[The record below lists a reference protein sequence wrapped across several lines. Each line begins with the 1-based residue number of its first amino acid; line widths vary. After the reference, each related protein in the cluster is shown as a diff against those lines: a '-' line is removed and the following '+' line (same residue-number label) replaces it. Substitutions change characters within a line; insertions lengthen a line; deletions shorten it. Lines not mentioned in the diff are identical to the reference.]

1 MDKIFNYQ
9 ASFFGEFSSLKS
21 DEENIQRF
29 LKTLEGFMFMP
40 VPMTSID
47 IRTNKL
53 IVDNRMQFISP
64 DKKYSITILPERI
77 DFTYN
82 LNNSDSI
89 EEDFFKIQKEILNYI
104 SLLNSILS
112 DKRGNRLANSTVF
125 SLREFSNRQEL
136 NEFIKKFSNK
146 NRFYEDRDD
155 IIEWQV
161 RYNSKQ
167 EIIFNNKVENSNCI
181 INLTIPNNP
190 PMNNTVLMTLDI
202 NTEPRLNTSRF
213 ILTDL
218 LGYIQKATSMFIELV
233 KKAENE

>member
-1 MDKIFNYQ
+1 MILFIAY
-9 ASFFGEFSSLKS
+9 
-21 DEENIQRF
+21 
-29 LKTLEGFMFMP
+29 EGIIP
-40 VPMTSID
+40 
-47 IRTNKL
+47 
-53 IVDNRMQFISP
+53 
-64 DKKYSITILPERI
+64 
-77 DFTYN
+77 
-82 LNNSDSI
+82 
-89 EEDFFKIQKEILNYI
+89 
-104 SLLNSILS
+104 
-112 DKRGNRLANSTVF
+112 
-125 SLREFSNRQEL
+125 
-136 NEFIKKFSNK
+136 KKFSNK